1 MKKNDPTIFKNTEIK
16 EAIKVSVSHD
26 SKPLIEAP
34 YVMEA
39 YESLS
44 ALVSYCEGALDG
56 DGSMDVWGSTDE
68 GDDFRVRIVPEIL

>member
-1 MKKNDPTIFKNTEIK
+1 MKKNETRIFKNTEIK
-16 EAIKVSVSHD
+16 EAIEFSVSHD

-44 ALVSYCEGALDG
+44 AIVPDCDFASEG
-56 DGSMDVWGSTDE
+56 DGSMDVWGTTDG